1 MLLRFCIKVSVR
13 KNRNEYVRMCND
25 CTIILCFFSSF
36 IYTTKHRNGCVLDI
50 SRWEKAMIGGLI
62 KAIWK
67 CVSFAKTFIPKI
79 TQAKNTKITYTKMN
93 TVFIYILQ
101 LEIVLWILIMKS
113 IIALSVVGS
122 WWIDGKNYFVCF

>member
-1 MLLRFCIKVSVR
+1 
-13 KNRNEYVRMCND
+13 
-25 CTIILCFFSSF
+25 
-36 IYTTKHRNGCVLDI
+36 
-50 SRWEKAMIGGLI
+50 MIGGLI

-113 IIALSVVGS
+113 IIALCVVGS
-122 WWIDGKNYFVCF
+122 WWIDGIKQNETL

>member
-13 KNRNEYVRMCND
+13 RNRNEYVRMCND

-62 KAIWK
+62 KRIWK

-79 TQAKNTKITYTKMN
+79 TQAKNTKITYTKIN
-93 TVFIYILQ
+93 TVFIYISQ
-101 LEIVLWILIMKS
+101 REIVLWILIMKS
-113 IIALSVVGS
+113 IIALSVVES
-122 WWIDGKNYFVCF
+122 W